1 MASRPRRAVNKSPA
15 HASTAPIGES
25 NPGLRGEG
33 YALLYT
39 PTGRKL
45 DVQLDKLGFA
55 KASASWFD
63 PHDGKAS
70 AIGTFEN
77 KGVREFTPPDHGEM
91 LDWVLVLEDA
101 SRPYPAPGTSTSNRP

>member
-1 MASRPRRAVNKSPA
+1 MKTTPA
-15 HASTAPIGES
+15 
-25 NPGLRGEG
+25 LRGEG

-55 KASASWFD
+55 KAGASWFD
-63 PHDGKAS
+63 PRDGKAT

-77 KGVREFTPPDHGEM
+77 LSLIHI
-91 LDWVLVLEDA
+91 
-101 SRPYPAPGTSTSNRP
+101 